1 MRRYDGLVAKRSL
14 ATHGIEFVRHV
25 VPQVIRPIRSLWHE
39 VIGFLFLSIAFLA
52 GLSGFRV
59 ARNLEDPANLF
70 RLIVTVIFVLIMA
83 GFGISSFLRA
93 RKISRS

>member
-1 MRRYDGLVAKRSL
+1 M
-14 ATHGIEFVRHV
+14 
-25 VPQVIRPIRSLWHE
+25 PQVVRPIRSLWHE

-52 GLSGFRV
+52 GVSAFRV
-59 ARNLEDPANLF
+59 ARNLEDPSNMF